1 MGFGYRNQVYLPN
14 CADTLLA
21 VCSISA
27 GVKLMDFYFIGFLF
41 GVSENGDPGNGSGF
55 DRDCAVGGVFFF
67 ADFYL
72 HCFFFKL
79 INLI

>member
-55 DRDCAVGGVFFF
+55 DRDCAVGGVVFLQIFICTVF
-67 ADFYL
+67 
-72 HCFFFKL
+72 
-79 INLI
+79 